1 MPDCLSVF
9 SMDGLRIFS
18 HPVGDKPGH
27 LGEVEE
33 EEEGKESHGRSV
45 YKRFTQS

>member
-1 MPDCLSVF
+1 
-9 SMDGLRIFS
+9 MDGQEIFLEQ
-18 HPVGDKPGH
+18 VGDEPGH

-45 YKRFTQS
+45 YKGFTQS